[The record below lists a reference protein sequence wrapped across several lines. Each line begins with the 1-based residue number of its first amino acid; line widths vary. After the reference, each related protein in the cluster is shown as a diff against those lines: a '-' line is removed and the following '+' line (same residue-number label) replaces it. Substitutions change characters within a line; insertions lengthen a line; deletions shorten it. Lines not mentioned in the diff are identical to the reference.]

1 MGKKSLS
8 DREMSQQLS
17 SCLSEYCDLEG
28 KCLAVLSYDESIIKA
43 CRSAASHSGISV
55 LALNP
60 EDLLH
65 VQKRRLNEVKCEYIA
80 YSGDCYEIVWELFND
95 GSTLLHTSLNIDE
108 ILK

>member
-28 KCLAVLSYDESIIKA
+28 KCLAVLSHDESIIQA
-43 CRSAASHSGISV
+43 CRSATSQSGTSI
-55 LALNP
+55 LALDP

-65 VQKRRLNEVKCEYIA
+65 VQKRRLNEMKCEYIA
-80 YSGDCYEIVWELFND
+80 YSGECYEIVWELFND